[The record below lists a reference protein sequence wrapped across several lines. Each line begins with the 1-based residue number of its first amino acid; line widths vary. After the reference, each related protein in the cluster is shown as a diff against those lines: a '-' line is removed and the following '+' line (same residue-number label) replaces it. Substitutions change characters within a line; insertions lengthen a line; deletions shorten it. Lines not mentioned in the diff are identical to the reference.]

1 MRVYR
6 ILQLFVCVAI
16 LTFCVHAQET
26 VFNVP
31 SGDILDRSKV
41 YGELDFGYM
50 HSTGIASFTPRVV
63 AGMGHR
69 IEVGVNFN
77 GLNNSDFP
85 QLILSPTI
93 KWKAYDGGKNGWSFM
108 VGDNLFFPAYNKTY
122 DAGNYVYAEFVKTW
136 HSGTRATF
144 GGYHFTADVVSS
156 GQRAG
161 GQFAFEQPINKRLTA
176 AVDWYTGAQSLGYV
190 TPGAV
195 VKVTSKLTWYAS
207 YQIGNS
213 GVSQGNH
220 QFLTELGW
228 NFN

>member
-1 MRVYR
+1 MRVFR
-6 ILQLFVCVAI
+6 VLQFFAFIFAI
-16 LTFCVHAQET
+16 TLCARAQES

-31 SGDILDRSKV
+31 SGDILDHGKV

-50 HSTGIASFTPRVV
+50 HSTGIATFTPRVV
-63 AGMGHR
+63 VGTGKR
-69 IEVGVNFN
+69 VEIGVNFN

-93 KWKAYDGGKNGWSFM
+93 KWKAYDGGKNGWAFV
-108 VGDNLFFPAYNKTY
+108 VGDDLYFPVYNKTY
-122 DAGNYVYAEFVKTW
+122 DAGNYIYAEFVKTW

-144 GGYHFTADVVSS
+144 GGYHFTPNVVAT

-161 GQFAFEQPINKRLTA
+161 GQFAFEQPVNKHLSA

-190 TPGAV
+190 TPGV
-195 VKVTSKLTWYAS
+195 TVKVTSKLTWYVT

-213 GVSQGNH
+213 DASQGNH
-220 QFLTELGW
+220 QFLTEVGW